1 MKTKRIFVLFLLL
14 TFFVNFNVVNAEE
27 RVCVYFFWG
36 KGCPHCAQEKNFLEG
51 LQKRYPQVEL
61 HGFEIYYNKTNA
73 ELFNKI
79 ADLFNAKPVGVPM
92 TFIDGKAFIGFDW
105 GDVEIFHPRY
115 MAYIGYSD
123 VIEKTIVKCIQE
135 GGCDCPSLEIETPEI
150 ESNVSEENVSA
161 PSRVE
166 ANISEEE
173 SVSLPVSPLKKTIT
187 LPLFGEISTE
197 SSLLIL
203 GLALGLVDGTFNPCA
218 LSVIFFL
225 FAYLMSIGSRKKSL
239 MIGSVYGLT
248 VFFVYLVFMYG
259 LLNVIM
265 LTGYFDVIKT
275 IAGVLILIAGIIEIK
290 DFFFYG
296 KWVSLEIPKFAK
308 PTIEKLVK
316 MATLPSAFLLG
327 IFVSFVEIPCAG
339 VFPFIYITILG
350 ERVASAAA
358 SLIYLIWY
366 CFFFVFPLI
375 ILTLIFYFGWMK
387 VEEAEKKRLKI
398 RKYMRLVAGLIM
410 ISLAIWLLVS

>member
-1 MKTKRIFVLFLLL
+1 MKTKEVFILSFLLI
-14 TFFVNFNVVNAEE
+14 FFVSFNVVSAEE
-27 RVCVYFFWG
+27 KVCVYFFWG
-36 KGCPHCAQEKNFLEG
+36 KGCPHCAQEKTFLES
-51 LQKRYPQVEL
+51 LQEKYPQLEL
-61 HGFEIYYNKTNA
+61 HGFEIYYNRTSA

-105 GDVEIFHPRY
+105 GNVEFFHPRY
-115 MAYIGYSD
+115 KAFIGYSD
-123 VIEKTIVKCIQE
+123 VIEKAIVECIQH
-135 GGCDCPSLEIETPEI
+135 GGCDCPSPEIETQKI
-150 ESNVSEENVSA
+150 ESNVIEEENVSV
-161 PSRVE
+161 P
-166 ANISEEE
+166 I
-173 SVSLPVSPLKKTIT
+173 SPLKKTIT
-187 LPLFGEISTE
+187 LPLFGRISTE
-197 SSLLIL
+197 TSLLIL
-203 GLALGLVDGTFNPCA
+203 GFALGLVDGTFNPCA

-225 FAYLMSIGSRKKSL
+225 CAYLMGIGSRKKSL
-239 MIGSVYGLT
+239 MVGSVYGLT

-265 LTGYFDVIKT
+265 LTGYLDIIKM
-275 IAGVLILIAGIIEIK
+275 IAAILILIAGIIEIK

-308 PTIEKLVK
+308 PTIEKLIK

-350 ERVASAAA
+350 ERVTSAAA

-366 CFFFVFPLI
+366 CLFFISPLI
-375 ILTLIFYFGWMK
+375 ILTFIFYFGWMK
-387 VEEAEKKRLKI
+387 VEEAEEKRLKT
-398 RKYMRLVAGLIM
+398 RKYMRLAAGLIM